1 VALRAT
7 PVKQVNFFG
16 LCKSAPMHMSSIQSL
31 MLRAQWRRLLM
42 AVDLDTE
49 TQDGLSMIPNG
60 VLYACTII
68 WNMALWFRL

>member
-1 VALRAT
+1 MVLLAIH
-7 PVKQVNFFG
+7 VKWVNFVG
-16 LCKSAPMHMSSIQSL
+16 LCKSVRMQVSSIRSL
-31 MLRAQWRRLLM
+31 MPRAQWRRLLM
-42 AVDLDTE
+42 AVDLGSE